1 MKIAVAT
8 TRGGLDDVISPVF
21 GRCPT
26 FTLVDVEDGEVLSH
40 EVVENPHAGAMGGAG
55 IQAAQLIIS
64 KGAQAILAGAFGP
77 NASNVFSQGGV
88 QMVPAQGP
96 VKEKALEFA
105 SGRLTPA
112 SGPTVE
118 AFAGRGVGT
127 GAGMGM
133 GRGTGMGR
141 GGGMGRGAG
150 MGRGMGMN
158 GGAGMA
164 GMSAPTPQPPTMDA
178 MAGLVEQLQGLT
190 SRLEE
195 LTQRIDALEGS
206 KT

>member
-1 MKIAVAT
+1 MKIAAAT
-8 TRGGLDDVISPVF
+8 THGGLDDMISPVF

-26 FTLVDVEDGEVLSH
+26 FTLVEIEDGQIVSH
-40 EVVENPHAGAMGGAG
+40 EVVQNPHAGAMGGAG

-88 QMVPAQGP
+88 QTVPAQGS
-96 VKEKALEFA
+96 VKEKALELA
-105 SGRLTPA
+105 SGSLTPA

-118 AFAGRGVGT
+118 AFAGRGTGT
-127 GAGMGM
+127 GRGM
-133 GRGTGMGR
+133 GRGV
-141 GGGMGRGAG
+141 
-150 MGRGMGMN
+150 GRGMGMG
-158 GGAGMA
+158 GGAGMT
-164 GMSAPTPQPPTMDA
+164 GVPTPQSPTTDA

-195 LTQRIDALEGS
+195 LTKRIDTLERRPQPRLQPWH
-206 KT
+206 

>member
-1 MKIAVAT
+1 MKIAAAT

-40 EVVENPHAGAMGGAG
+40 EVVENPYAGAMGGAG

-64 KGAQAILAGAFGP
+64 KSAQAILAGAFGP

-141 GGGMGRGAG
+141 GGGMGRG
-150 MGRGMGMN
+150 MGMN

-164 GMSAPTPQPPTMDA
+164 GMSAPTAQPPATDA
-178 MAGLVEQLQGLT
+178 MAGLVKQVRGLT

-195 LTQRIDALEGS
+195 LTQRIDALERR